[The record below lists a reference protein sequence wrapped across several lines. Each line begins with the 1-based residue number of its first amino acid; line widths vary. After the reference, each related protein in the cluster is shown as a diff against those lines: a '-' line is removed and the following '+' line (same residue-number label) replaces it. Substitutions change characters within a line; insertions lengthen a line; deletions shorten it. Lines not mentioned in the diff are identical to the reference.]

1 MADGDKAGSLLEQAL
16 PGEADS
22 LLRKRKRSLNFSG

>member
-1 MADGDKAGSLLEQAL
+1 LEQAL
-16 PGEADS
+16 PGGADS